1 MEMTMDIDES
11 IKELSK
17 WRKDLNY
24 DRGDYCYGGTTT
36 KHSLDVAINIIRKYQ
51 KITKILNSAS
61 YTENGTVYSYTYNE
75 DTRVKH
81 IREVIKD
88 GNDR

>member
-24 DRGDYCYGGTTT
+24 DRGDYCYGGTAT
-36 KHSLDVAINIIRKYQ
+36 KYSLDVAINIIHKYQ
-51 KITKILNSAS
+51 KIQEIVKSWEDDTWTDNFSYDCMVKIS
-61 YTENGTVYSYTYNE
+61 
-75 DTRVKH
+75 
-81 IREVIKD
+81 EVMKD
-88 GNDR
+88 GNNN

>member
-24 DRGDYCYGGTTT
+24 DRGDYCYGGTAT
-36 KHSLDVAINIIRKYQ
+36 KHSLDVAINIMRKYQ
-51 KITKILNSAS
+51 KIEQIIEDWTK
-61 YTENGTVYSYTYNE
+61 TEE
-75 DTRVKH
+75 LEWK
-81 IREVIKD
+81 IREVLED
-88 GNDR
+88 GNVD